1 MKSVWIIDTAK
12 KYDCSII
19 RKDEI
24 LVIAVT
30 YLAGHIYKSL
40 NDSGFVWE
48 LSTDDQE
55 RIQQLRQNLMRL

>member
-1 MKSVWIIDTAK
+1 MNNWYCQN
-12 KYDCSII
+12 YDCSII

-55 RIQQLRQNLMRL
+55 SIQQLRQNLMRL